1 MSDKFLW
8 LALVCGIIILFTMLF
23 SFGILMNRISAKYF
37 SGTVIVFLVS
47 FIFMIAFGYDSHVL
61 SSKAPSANEI
71 YNTVFTTKTKYYNDY
86 ETVKDNHKGT
96 YYLVGG
102 KKYYSDKSI
111 IRRFK
116 HVPPSNKSTYVVVK
130 RPELK
135 KPLSGH
141 NKKILQNVFQSDIN
155 MSSQTQL
162 ASVNMSFTKCLH
174 TYQDENTIIE
184 IRQ

>member
-8 LALVCGIIILFTMLF
+8 LALTCGIIILFSVLF

-47 FIFMIAFGYDSHVL
+47 FICMIAFGYDAHIL
-61 SSKAPSANEI
+61 SNKAPSANEI
-71 YNTVFTTKTKYYNDY
+71 YNAVFTTKIKYYNDY
-86 ETVKDNHKGT
+86 ETVKDNHEGT
-96 YYLVGG
+96 YYLIGS
-102 KKYYSDKSI
+102 KKYYSNKST
-111 IRRFK
+111 IRKFEQ
-116 HVPPSNKSTYVVVK
+116 VPPSDKSAYVVVK

-135 KPLSGH
+135 KSLSGH
-141 NKKILQNVFQSDIN
+141 DKKILQNVFQSDIN
-155 MSSQTQL
+155 MSSQTQSAL
-162 ASVNMSFTKCLH
+162 VNMSFTKCLH

>member
-1 MSDKFLW
+1 MSDRFLW
-8 LALVCGIIILFTMLF
+8 LALACGIIVLFSMLF

-47 FIFMIAFGYDSHVL
+47 FICMIAFGYDAHVL
-61 SSKAPSANEI
+61 SNKAPSANEI
-71 YNTVFTTKTKYYNDY
+71 YSAVFTTKTNYYRYY
-86 ETVKDNHKGT
+86 ETVKDNHEGT
-96 YYLVGG
+96 YYLIGG
-102 KKYYSDKSI
+102 KKYYSNKST
-111 IRRFK
+111 IRKFEQ
-116 HVPPSNKSTYVVVK
+116 VPPSNKSAYVVVK

-135 KPLSGH
+135 KSLSGH
-141 NKKILQNVFQSDIN
+141 DKKILQNVFQLDIN

-162 ASVNMSFTKCLH
+162 VSVNMSFTKCLH